1 MTAAA
6 VTSMPT
12 TNPLG
17 NGTGRV
23 AFASDRTG
31 SVQIWSMDMDGS
43 NLSQLTNLTDG
54 ACQPAWSP
62 DGQQL
67 AFISPCRGRHDV
79 YAGSSIY
86 IMDSNGSEV
95 HPLGVTPDPAGD
107 FDPTWSPDGQRVA
120 FTSLRT
126 GVQHIYIYNLTT
138 SSLSQITKGTNVE
151 DGQPAWSPSGTQLA
165 FVRTSALS
173 QIWVVTD
180 DGQTQ
185 QPFSLSGEVNDFSP
199 VWSPDGQS
207 IYYCQTSPD
216 TYLPWLMRLRYLDRG
231 TSNENHVPPVGQPN
245 IIPVVEPRIS
255 PDGGWIIYESWP
267 DGTNHDIYLM
277 KINGSDVQRLTND
290 PGLDFDPAWQPVT
303 H

>member
-1 MTAAA
+1 
-6 VTSMPT
+6 
-12 TNPLG
+12 
-17 NGTGRV
+17 
-23 AFASDRTG
+23 
-31 SVQIWSMDMDGS
+31 
-43 NLSQLTNLTDG
+43 
-54 ACQPAWSP
+54 
-62 DGQQL
+62 
-67 AFISPCRGRHDV
+67 
-79 YAGSSIY
+79 
-86 IMDSNGSEV
+86 
-95 HPLGVTPDPAGD
+95 
-107 FDPTWSPDGQRVA
+107 
-120 FTSLRT
+120 
-126 GVQHIYIYNLTT
+126 
-138 SSLSQITKGTNVE
+138 
-151 DGQPAWSPSGTQLA
+151 
-165 FVRTSALS
+165 LS